1 MKKTINTLI
10 YTSLS
15 LMLMAYL
22 FKLLNWPLTSDF
34 SRGIFW
40 LHIAS
45 YTAYSSFVNP
55 KDDRIIYPLVVMVLA
70 VLFNVF
76 DIGGGYEYMP
86 LIIFFVMYLYVS
98 FHLLVKN
105 YLVQKDVRL
114 LKPINY
120 ISVMILGLSVLFKL
134 FHLAGAETMLI
145 VGITITSIA
154 TFLKGIFKGLDR

>member
-1 MKKTINTLI
+1 
-10 YTSLS
+10 
-15 LMLMAYL
+15 MLMAYL

-45 YTAYSSFVNP
+45 YIAYSSFVNP
-55 KDDRIIYPLVVMVLA
+55 KDDRIIYPLVVLVLA
-70 VLFNVF
+70 ILFNVF

-105 YLVQKDVRL
+105 YLVHKDVRL

-120 ISVMILGLSVLFKL
+120 ISVTILGLSVLFKL
-134 FHLAGAETMLI
+134 FHLAGSETMLI
-145 VGITITSIA
+145 VGITITSISI
-154 TFLKGIFKGLDR
+154 FLKGIFKGLDR